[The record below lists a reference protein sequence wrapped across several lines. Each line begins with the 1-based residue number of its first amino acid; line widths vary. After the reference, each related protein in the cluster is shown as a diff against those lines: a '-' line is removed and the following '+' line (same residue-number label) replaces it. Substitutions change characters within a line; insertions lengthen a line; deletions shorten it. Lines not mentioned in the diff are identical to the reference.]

1 MIRTHALWLGL
12 LLSIAPLAT
21 ATSQEGQDLSK
32 TLAERTSAA
41 VDQSVEEIFEEAQ
54 ALSEAAKSSGAAGL
68 DKALDDAVNHSA
80 TLNPKAQLFVL
91 SARLRIGEGDRS
103 AAAARLCELLATPDE
118 EVARAAAALLSDKR
132 FNQLAEKDQKTVVE
146 KLTSAMQDSGRS
158 PAYRLE
164 CATALHAQGR
174 GEGQRAA
181 RKEMMEFLTSSD
193 PKLRGLGALALA
205 HVGDIETGRRELERL
220 ALLPGDEGRLAE
232 SYLHQDDIRSLYD
245 RREKNLIKHD
255 QDEMADGKIK
265 PKADLVL
272 IEKVIQMI
280 QKFSLEA
287 DQPQAKRENLIDSAL
302 DGMLRSLDEHSSYMT
317 SKQYKLFDQ
326 DLLQAEYGG
335 IGAYVNEDPDD
346 RLFTITKPIYS
357 GPAYKAGLHSDDKIV
372 RIDEWPTFTPSG
384 SQPTD
389 EIIKRLKGKPETKV
403 KLYIWRRGMD
413 PALIDRPTE
422 DMAVT
427 VTRKEIQIPPVAGE
441 MLPGQ
446 IGLVELTTFSRVAS
460 EALTA
465 KLNELKAQGMKGVIL
480 DLRNDTGGLLTEARN
495 VANLF
500 LPKGKLVVKTES
512 RIDDPERL
520 STLEDPLI
528 PADMPV
534 AVLINRF
541 SASASEIV
549 SGALQDY
556 SRATLV
562 GQRSFGKG
570 SVQQLLMIPG
580 EHDDEYVDENH
591 NNRHDSW
598 EPLTKDWNGN
608 GEFDFAPRV
617 RMTIARYLLPTGRS
631 IHREIDDKG
640 NVISEGGVEPDVP
653 VAPRRYEAWKAEEM
667 FRLTR
672 KEHKIRDWVDKTYD
686 KSNPLF
692 RKLADGDDDDTSLYP
707 GFDELYNSLDTM
719 LTPQDVR
726 MLVRT
731 EIRRRVQD
739 DRGEAFPDGDYE
751 EDPQLQEGIRIVL
764 EQLKL
769 SPNDIESYAKTF
781 KPIDKKDTHSGRMLT
796 ANMSD
801 TARNDL
807 RHALALIGE
816 AKSGGRLSPEHLSEL
831 EKVLQSVL
839 DK

>member
-1 MIRTHALWLGL
+1 
-12 LLSIAPLAT
+12 LS
-21 ATSQEGQDLSK
+21 
-32 TLAERTSAA
+32 
-41 VDQSVEEIFEEAQ
+41 
-54 ALSEAAKSSGAAGL
+54 
-68 DKALDDAVNHSA
+68 
-80 TLNPKAQLFVL
+80 
-91 SARLRIGEGDRS
+91 
-103 AAAARLCELLATPDE
+103 TPDE
-118 EVARAAAALLSDKR
+118 DDARAAASLLGDKR
-132 FNQLAEKDQKTVVE
+132 FNQLGAKEQEALVA
-146 KLTSAMQDSGRS
+146 KLTAAMNDSSRS

-164 CATALHAQGR
+164 CATALHSQGR
-174 GEGQRAA
+174 GEGQRLA
-181 RKEMMEFLTSSD
+181 RKEMMDFLSSSD
-193 PKLRGLGALALA
+193 PKLRALGALAMA
-205 HVGDIETGRRELERL
+205 RVGDTETGRRELERL
-220 ALLPGDEGRLAE
+220 ARLPGDEGRLAE
-232 SYLHQDDIRSLYD
+232 AYLHQDDIRNLYD
-245 RREKNLIKHD
+245 RRQKNLLKHQQEEIGD
-255 QDEMADGKIK
+255 PKLK

-280 QKFSLEA
+280 QKYSLEGE
-287 DQPQAKRENLIDSAL
+287 QPQAKRENLIDSAL

-317 SKQYKLFDQ
+317 PKAYKVFDQ

-346 RLFTITKPIYS
+346 KLFTITKPIYS

-372 RIDEWPTFTPSG
+372 RIDDWPTFTSSG
-384 SQPTD
+384 SQPQD

-422 DMAVT
+422 EMAV
-427 VTRKEIQIPPVAGE
+427 VITRKEIQIPPVAGE
-441 MLPGQ
+441 MLPGN

-460 EALTA
+460 EALTT
-465 KLNELKAQGMKGVIL
+465 KLTELKAQGMKAVIL

-512 RIDDPERL
+512 RIDEPELLR
-520 STLEDPLI
+520 TQEDPLI

-556 SRATLV
+556 DRATLV

-570 SVQQLLMIPG
+570 SVQQLLMVPG
-580 EHDDEYVDENH
+580 ERDDEYVDENH

-598 EPLTKDWNGN
+598 EPLTNDFNGN

-631 IHREIDDKG
+631 IHREIDEKG
-640 NVISEGGVEPDVP
+640 NVISEGGVEPNVE
-653 VAPRRYEAWKAEEM
+653 VRPRRFEAWKAEEII
-667 FRLTR
+667 RLTR
-672 KEHKIRDWVDKTYD
+672 KEHKIREWADKVYN

-692 RKLADGDDDDTSLYP
+692 AKLADGDGDDTSLYP
-707 GFDELYNSLDTM
+707 GFQEMYNSLETM
-719 LTPQDVR
+719 LSTQDVR
-726 MLVRT
+726 MLARN

-739 DRGEAFPDGDYE
+739 DRGSAFPDGDYQ
-751 EDPQLQEGIRIVL
+751 EDPQLQEAIRTVL
-764 EQLKL
+764 EKL
-769 SPNDIESYAKTF
+769 HTSADQIEPYAKTF
-781 KPIDKKDTHSGRMLT
+781 EPLEKKDAHASRILA
-796 ANMSD
+796 ANLSD
-801 TARNDL
+801 TTRSDL
-807 RHALALIGE
+807 RHALSLIGE
-816 AKSGGRLSPEHLSEL
+816 AKNGGNLSPQRLEEL

>member
-1 MIRTHALWLGL
+1 MLRSYALVLGL
-12 LLSIAPLAT
+12 FLPCVSAAPQDT
-21 ATSQEGQDLSK
+21 QDLSK
-32 TLAERTSAA
+32 TLGERAA
-41 VDQSVEEIFEEAQ
+41 AAADLSIDEIFEQAQ
-54 ALSEAAKSSGAAGL
+54 ALSEAAKSGGGAAL
-68 DKALDDAVNHSA
+68 DKALDDAVARSSA
-80 TLNPKAQLFVL
+80 LNPKAQLFVL
-91 SARLRIGEGDRS
+91 SARMRIGESDLS
-103 AAAARLCELLATPDE
+103 ATATRLSELLSTPDE
-118 EVARAAAALLSDKR
+118 DVARAAASLLCDKR
-132 FNQLAEKDQKTVVE
+132 FNQIAAKEQEPVVA
-146 KLTSAMQDSGRS
+146 KLTTAMHDASRS
-158 PAYRLE
+158 PAFRLE
-164 CATALHAQGR
+164 CAAALYAQGR
-174 GEGQRAA
+174 GEGQRQA
-181 RKEMMEFLTSSD
+181 RKEMMEFLASSD
-193 PKLRGLGALALA
+193 AKLRGLGALAMA
-205 HVGDIETGRRELERL
+205 RVGDIETGRRELERL
-220 ALLPGDEGRLAE
+220 AQLPGEDGRLAE

-245 RREKNLIKHD
+245 RREKNLLKHD
-255 QDEMADGKIK
+255 QEDMAKSGVK
-265 PKADLVL
+265 PKADLAM

-280 QKFSLEA
+280 QKYSLEA

-317 SKQYKLFDQ
+317 PKAYKLFDQ

-372 RIDEWPTFTPSG
+372 RIDNWPTFTPSG

-389 EIIKRLKGKPETKV
+389 EIIKRLKGKPGTSV

-413 PALIDRPTE
+413 PALIDRPTD
-422 DMAVT
+422 DMVVN
-427 VTRKEIQIPPVAGE
+427 VTREEIQIPPVAGE
-441 MLPGQ
+441 MLPGN

-460 EALTA
+460 EALTS
-465 KLNELKAQGMKGVIL
+465 KLGELKAQGMKGVIL

-512 RIDDPERL
+512 RIEEPESLR
-520 STLEDPLI
+520 TQEDPLI

-534 AVLINRF
+534 VVLINRF

-556 SRATLV
+556 DRAKLV

-570 SVQQLLMIPG
+570 SVQQLLMVPG
-580 EHDDEYVDENH
+580 ERDDEYVDENH

-608 GEFDFAPRV
+608 GEFDYAPRV

-631 IHREIDDKG
+631 IHREIDEKG
-640 NVISEGGVEPDVP
+640 NVLSEGGVEPDIEVR
-653 VAPRRYEAWKAEEM
+653 PRRFEGWKAEEII
-667 FRLTR
+667 RLTR
-672 KEHKIRDWVDKTYD
+672 KEHRIRDWADKNYD
-686 KSNPLF
+686 KSNPVF

-707 GFDELYNSLDTM
+707 GFNELYNALGTM
-719 LTPQDVR
+719 LCAQDVR
-726 MLVRT
+726 MLLRN

-751 EDPQLQEGIRIVL
+751 EDPQLQEGIRVVL
-764 EQLKL
+764 EKL
-769 SPNDIESYAKTF
+769 GLSANDLEPYAKTF
-781 KPIDKKDTHSGRMLT
+781 KPLEKPDAHSGRILA
-796 ANMSD
+796 ANLSD
-801 TARNDL
+801 TTRSDL
-807 RHALALIGE
+807 RHALSLIGE
-816 AKSGGRLSPEHLSEL
+816 AKSGGSLTPERLAEL